1 MHSYFILERTA
12 EDTDCLLDT
21 ASPELRKILWK
32 LAEGTQAGG
41 PFGPELSVQMDKSHP
56 GLNVPDLVDNTIGV
70 QIVSSKLKELLE
82 KESGAK
88 TEYVPLRILNH
99 KRRVASKD
107 HFIANVLELQ
117 DCVDMERTKSEPSE
131 LWPDQIGA
139 LYKLFLDPARIDPN
153 LKLFRLAKRP
163 NTLIIRDDLRA
174 LLEGAGI
181 TGTRYVAMGEDCLY
195 L

>member
-1 MHSYFILERTA
+1 MHSYFIFETA
-12 EDTDCLLDT
+12 DEDTDCLIDT
-21 ASPELRKILWK
+21 ASPELRKFLWK
-32 LAEGTQAGG
+32 LAKGVQAGG
-41 PFGPELSVQMDKSHP
+41 PFGPDLSVQMDKSHP
-56 GLNVPDLVDNTIGV
+56 GLNVPDLVNNTLGV
-70 QIVSSKLKELLE
+70 EIVSSRLKELLE

-88 TEYVPLRILNH
+88 TEWVPLRILNH

-117 DCVDMERTKSEPSE
+117 DCVDMERTVSKPSK

-139 LYKLFLDPARIDPN
+139 LYKLYLDPARIDPN

-163 NTLIIRDDLRA
+163 VTMIIRDDLRA
-174 LLEGAGI
+174 LIEGAGI